1 MVDNRLRRIIVADDE
16 PDALM
21 HVEGLL
27 TGKRGI
33 LALLKTIYYD
43 FQESKDSTGEVLATA
58 LIQLLQEKNYRITH
72 DEVAI
77 EALRAF
83 LNLPI
88 ALIHALSDAEVVTYP
103 TGSLVLKK
111 EYADPDEPNALR
123 VNSNVA
129 LVISDLVM
137 EDPKAGVSLLAALYT
152 MYQESSLPLPAMI
165 LNTGSVSPRT
175 AAAARRQDLYPG
187 LPETVYIHSKEG
199 ADVLMFLNYLFHA
212 LRLSSQWNQENGR
225 TYEDSNNGLDEKK
238 E

>member
-1 MVDNRLRRIIVADDE
+1 MSQIKDWKVIIVDDE
-16 PDALM
+16 PDALL
-21 HVEGLL
+21 HAEGLL
-27 TGKRGI
+27 TGNKGI
-33 LALLKTIYYD
+33 LALLKTLFD
-43 FQESKDSTGEVLATA
+43 VLHESKDSTGEGLATA
-58 LIQLLQEKNYRITH
+58 LIQLLKEKKYRLTH

-77 EALRAF
+77 EAFRAF

-88 ALIHALSDAEVVTYP
+88 ALIYALSEASVATYP

-111 EYADPDEPNALR
+111 EYADPDKPNALK

-152 MYQESSLPLPAMI
+152 TYKESSLPLPAMI
-165 LNTGSVSPRT
+165 LNTGSVGPKT

-225 TYEDSNNGLDEKK
+225 TYEDSNNGLDGKK